1 MVRITTLTF
10 SLIRYRRWCISFTLF
25 SISETTNRH
34 ELLMRLSWRQLIR
47 SKLRGKSSYFS
58 IGIAF
63 SGESVMLCALQKE
76 GDELKWV
83 LDASFSHTNW
93 QSQLAEYVKR
103 HKLGNTDCY
112 VSLTSHWYQLLQL
125 DQPKV
130 PEDEIYA
137 AIAWPLNDL
146 LPPNTEY
153 VYDYLNPP
161 AQAAG
166 QAKLS
171 VVAIPHKD
179 IERISKGIYNAE
191 LSLKNISIEET
202 ASVELTPESDDAV
215 MSLVQEHGEEIVLN
229 IVKGNQLYFTRRL
242 KGFEN
247 LGSYSENELSMGITE
262 SLCVQIQRS
271 MDYFESQ
278 LRQSPVRKV
287 LLKLDTPLADEL
299 ASQIQGNMGLP
310 VNPFEPLIIC
320 GSGFNFKMAS
330 FSCLGAAYIKHANA
344 AQSHLKTKSAKDKAA
359 SSGASSAEVSS

>member
-1 MVRITTLTF
+1 
-10 SLIRYRRWCISFTLF
+10 
-25 SISETTNRH
+25 
-34 ELLMRLSWRQLIR
+34 MRLSCRQLLK
-47 SKLRGKSSYFS
+47 SKLKGKSSYFS

-63 SGESVMLCALQKE
+63 SGESVLLCALQKK
-76 GDELKWV
+76 GDELQWV
-83 LDASFSHTNW
+83 LDASFSHSNW
-93 QSQLAEYVKR
+93 QGQLAEYVQR
-103 HKLGNTDCY
+103 HKLANTDCY
-112 VSLTSHWYQLLQL
+112 VSLTSHWYQLLQI
-125 DQPKV
+125 DKPKV
-130 PEDEIYA
+130 PEQEAYA
-137 AIAWPLNDL
+137 AIGWPLKDL

-161 AQAAG
+161 AQVAG

-179 IERISKGIYNAE
+179 ITNISKGIYDA
-191 LSLKNISIEET
+191 SLTLKIISIEET
-202 ASVELTPESDDAV
+202 ATVELTPKSDDAV

-229 IVKGNQLYFTRRL
+229 IVKNNELYFTRRL

-287 LLKLDTPLADEL
+287 LLKLDTALAEQL
-299 ASQIQGNMGLP
+299 ATQIQDNMGLP
-310 VNPFEPLIIC
+310 VCPFEPEISC

-330 FSCLGAAYIKHANA
+330 FSCLGAAYVK
-344 AQSHLKTKSAKDKAA
+344 QSMLVEQQNRKQDETDSSNLK
-359 SSGASSAEVSS
+359 SAEVAS